1 MMEQDPEST
10 QFTQTQ
16 RGKAKVRNG
25 TRRGEGRP
33 LGLPSWG
40 KPHSCLSGPGAL
52 LLFSYSVKAGV
63 SGGWELLQ
71 VSAQLLLTEDSN

>member
-25 TRRGEGRP
+25 TR
-33 LGLPSWG
+33 LGGGAALGVAKLLEAPFCASLVLVLFYSSVTVLRQVVQVIG
-40 KPHSCLSGPGAL
+40 KCCR
-52 LLFSYSVKAGV
+52 
-63 SGGWELLQ
+63 
-71 VSAQLLLTEDSN
+71 

>member
-25 TRRGEGRP
+25 TRWGGGVA
-33 LGLPSWG
+33 LGAAKLLEAPCRS
-40 KPHSCLSGPGAL
+40 SLVLVLLS
-52 LLFSYSVKAGV
+52 SSVTV
-63 SGGWELLQ
+63 LRQ
-71 VSAQLLLTEDSN
+71 VVQVTEECCR